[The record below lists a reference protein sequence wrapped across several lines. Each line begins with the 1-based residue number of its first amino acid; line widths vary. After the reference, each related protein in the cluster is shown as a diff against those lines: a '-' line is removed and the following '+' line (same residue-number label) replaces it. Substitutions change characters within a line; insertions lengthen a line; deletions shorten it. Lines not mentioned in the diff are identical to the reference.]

1 MNEETIIEKR
11 PTSNGQQET
20 KKEGSAW
27 KQVTLGGVSGILMGA
42 GLLYAGQAVAQDIN
56 NEEKPEEKPED
67 VVAPEQGET
76 SHTLENGLKVAA
88 VNDDLSF
95 GEAFQQA
102 RAEVG
107 PGGVFHWHGGIY
119 NTYSADEW
127 NSMTVDQKHDF
138 AQQVQPEIRPDEL
151 STPTDADSHVVVVHH
166 VYQHEDAP
174 ATAEVHQTAE
184 TTEDVQVVDQQALD
198 ASDEDVH
205 IVGYGH
211 VEGHTAVALDID
223 NDGDADVAIIDINDN
238 NNLDAQDVVVDAE
251 GNMATVGD
259 LAGEPDPNQMASME
273 NPDVAPDMPDYM
285 NDVVM
290 DA

>member
-1 MNEETIIEKR
+1 M
-11 PTSNGQQET
+11 
-20 KKEGSAW
+20 
-27 KQVTLGGVSGILMGA
+27 
-42 GLLYAGQAVAQDIN
+42 
-56 NEEKPEEKPED
+56 
-67 VVAPEQGET
+67 APEQGET

-138 AQQVQPEIRPDEL
+138 AQPVQPEIRPDEL

-174 ATAEVHQTAE
+174 ATAEVHQAAE

-238 NNLDAQDVVVDAE
+238 NNLDSQDVVVDAE

-259 LAGEPDPNQMASME
+259 LVGEPDPNQMASME